1 MLADTKT
8 LAELSKDKVNLD
20 ALIHLII
27 DNADL
32 SYTKKDLR
40 ISNETTIMQFIK
52 YLNSKLYNEKLE
64 ELKKNIV
71 EYTSE

>member
-52 YLNSKLYNEKLE
+52 YLNPKLYNEKLE
-64 ELKKNIV
+64 EVKENIV
-71 EYTSE
+71 EYIPE

>member
-27 DNADL
+27 HYHD
-32 SYTKKDLR
+32 
-40 ISNETTIMQFIK
+40 
-52 YLNSKLYNEKLE
+52 YL
-64 ELKKNIV
+64 
-71 EYTSE
+71 

>member
-8 LAELSKDKVNLD
+8 LAELSRDKVNLD

-32 SYTKKDLR
+32 SYSKNDLR
-40 ISNETTIMQFIK
+40 ISNETTIVQFIK
-52 YLNSKLYNEKLE
+52 YVNPKLYNEKLE
-64 ELKKNIV
+64 ELKK
-71 EYTSE
+71 ED

>member
-8 LAELSKDKVNLD
+8 LAELSRDKVNLD

-32 SYTKKDLR
+32 SYSKNDLR
-40 ISNETTIMQFIK
+40 ISNEPTIVQFIK
-52 YLNSKLYNEKLE
+52 YVNPKLYNEKLE
-64 ELKKNIV
+64 ELKK
-71 EYTSE
+71 ED

>member
-8 LAELSKDKVNLD
+8 LAELSKDKVNLN

-32 SYTKKDLR
+32 SYTKVDLR
-40 ISNETTIMQFIK
+40 ISNETTILQFIK
-52 YLNSKLYNEKLE
+52 YINPKMYNEKLE
-64 ELKKNIV
+64 ELKTNLIEFKC
-71 EYTSE
+71 E